1 MIKRHHNYVNYVV
14 ALSLLFTLKKFYSLF
29 APYSGASIVE
39 LEQKKN
45 AGFGFLFLF
54 FSYER
59 KYFLM

>member
-1 MIKRHHNYVNYVV
+1 MIKRHRIYVNYVV
-14 ALSLLFTLKKFYSLF
+14 VLSLLFTLKKFYSLF

-39 LEQKKN
+39 LEQKN
-45 AGFGFLFLF
+45 MQALGFCFF